1 MTRITIVNVTVA
13 ARNPGSWAND
23 IKVAIIDSKA
33 DQILT
38 GISTSGVARSAYGIY
53 LQLFPIPLVL
63 TLTMQLKQLIVLV
76 AAASSVASIGIGSL

>member
-1 MTRITIVNVTVA
+1 MQSSNVTVA

-38 GISTSGVARSAYGIY
+38 GITTTSTTARSAGG
-53 LQLFPIPLVL
+53 
-63 TLTMQLKQLIVLV
+63 TL
-76 AAASSVASIGIGSL
+76 G